1 MPSFD
6 TMTILEKIA
15 NTIRCLSIDA
25 VQRANSGHPGMPM
38 GCADFAAVLWGKILK
53 HNPRNPSWPDRDRF
67 VLSAGHGSAL
77 LYSALHLSGYDVTI
91 DDLKNFRQWGS
102 PTPGHPEFGC
112 APGVETTTGPLGQ
125 GFANAVGLALAERI
139 VAARFNDGG
148 SGPVDHFTYGI
159 AGDGDLM
166 EGISHEAADLAGH
179 LKLGKLIFFY
189 DSNAITIEGATSLT
203 TSENV
208 AERFGAYGW
217 YVQEI
222 DGHDHEA
229 IEAAVRAAQGEQSA
243 PSLIVGRTHIAMGSP
258 NKQDSAGS
266 HGAPLGEG
274 EVELTKDALGW
285 PQEEFFVPPEVEEF
299 FSARREEM
307 ANEERAWQD
316 RFAAF
321 AEKSPDAAAAWEK
334 WFSSSIPG
342 DPAACVPDF
351 SGSDNMAT
359 RAASGKVLQSLAKE
373 YENML
378 GGSADLSPSNKTV
391 IDGAPTIAPRSF
403 GGRNIHFGV
412 REHAMGAVVNGLGLH
427 GGLIPYCG
435 TFLVFADYMRPAI
448 RMAAMSHIPAVYVF
462 THDSIFVG
470 EDGPTHQPVEHLA
483 SLRAIPNLVVIR
495 PCDARETAGAWET
508 ALRNR
513 EAPTALI
520 LSRQKLP
527 VLESSATP
535 AVDRGG
541 WVVSAEAGGVPELII
556 IASGSEVHAALEAK
570 ALLAD
575 RGAGVRVV
583 SLPSWELFDAQP
595 ESYRNEI
602 LPPSCTLRLA
612 VEAGLPMG
620 WEKYTAGPDRVVG
633 IETFGASAPYSVLAE
648 KFGMTGEAV
657 AARARALLDG

>member
-1 MPSFD
+1 MPSYD

-25 VQRANSGHPGMPM
+25 VERANSGHPGMPM
-38 GCADFAAVLWGKILK
+38 GCADFAAVLWGKFLK
-53 HNPRNPSWPDRDRF
+53 HNPRNPSWIDRDRF

-77 LYSALHLSGYDVTI
+77 LYSALHLSGYDVSM
-91 DDLKNFRQWGS
+91 DDLKSFRQWGS
-102 PTPGHPEFGC
+102 PTPGHPERGC

-125 GFANAVGLALAERI
+125 GFANAVGLALAERV
-139 VAARFNDGG
+139 VAARFNSGG
-148 SGPVDHFTYGI
+148 AKPVDHFTYGI
-159 AGDGDLM
+159 VGDGDLM
-166 EGISHEAADLAGH
+166 EGISHEAADLAGF

-189 DSNAITIEGATSLT
+189 DSNAITIEGATTLT
-203 TSENV
+203 TSENA

-217 YVQEI
+217 HVQEI
-222 DGHDHEA
+222 DGHDHAA
-229 IEAAVRAAQGEQSA
+229 IEAAIEAAQAEKHA
-243 PSLIVGRTHIAMGSP
+243 PSLIVGRTHIAKGSP
-258 NKQDSAGS
+258 NKQDSSGS
-266 HGAPLGEG
+266 HGSPLGADEIK
-274 EVELTKDALGW
+274 LTKDALGW
-285 PQEEFFVPPEVEEF
+285 PQEEFFIPSEVQEF
-299 FSARREEM
+299 FDARCAELALEES
-307 ANEERAWQD
+307 AWQD
-316 RFAAF
+316 RFAEW
-321 AEKSPDAAAAWEK
+321 AEKSPELAAAWEK
-334 WFSSSIPG
+334 WFSAELPG
-342 DPAACVPDF
+342 DPAASVPDF
-351 SGSDNMAT
+351 VGSDNVAT
-359 RAASGKVLQSLAKE
+359 RVASGKALQSLAKA

-378 GGSADLSPSNKTV
+378 GGSADLAPSNKTV
-391 IDGAPTIAPRSF
+391 IDGAPTIGPGSF

-448 RMAAMSHIPAVYVF
+448 RMAAMSRIPAVYVF

-495 PCDARETAGAWET
+495 PCDARETAGAWEA

-513 EAPTALI
+513 QSPTALI

-527 VLESSATP
+527 VLDREVTP

-541 WVVSAEAGGVPELII
+541 WVVSAEAGGAPEMIL

-570 ALLAD
+570 RLLGE

-583 SLPSWELFDAQP
+583 SLPSWELFDGQP
-595 ESYRNEI
+595 ESYRHEV
-602 LPPSCTLRLA
+602 LPPSCTLRMA

-620 WEKYTAGPDRVVG
+620 WEKYTFGPDRVVG

-657 AARARALLDG
+657 AARARSLLDG

>member
-1 MPSFD
+1 
-6 TMTILEKIA
+6 MTILEKTA

-38 GCADFAAVLWGKILK
+38 GCADFAAVFWGRILK
-53 HNPRNPSWPDRDRF
+53 HNPRNPSWVDRDRF

-77 LYSALHLSGYDVTI
+77 LYSALHLSGYDVSI

-125 GFANAVGLALAERI
+125 GFANAVGFALAERI
-139 VAARFNDGG
+139 VASRFNDAD
-148 SGPVDHFTYGI
+148 SKPVDHYTYGI

-189 DSNAITIEGATSLT
+189 DSNAITIEGATALT

-217 YVQEI
+217 HVQEI
-222 DGHDHEA
+222 DGHDHGA
-229 IEAAVRAAQGEQSA
+229 IEAAIKAAQAERSA
-243 PSLIVGRTHIAMGSP
+243 PSLIVGRTHIAKGSP
-258 NKQDSAGS
+258 NKQDSAGA
-266 HGAPLGEG
+266 HGAPLGED
-274 EVELTKDALGW
+274 EIKFTKDALGW
-285 PQEEFFVPPEVEEF
+285 PREEFFVPAEVREF
-299 FSARREEM
+299 FDARCTEM
-307 ANEERAWQD
+307 AREERAWQD
-316 RFAAF
+316 RFAVY
-321 AEKSPDAAAAWEK
+321 AEKSPDSAAAWEK
-334 WFSSSIPG
+334 WFSAELPV
-342 DPAACVPDF
+342 DPATCVPDF
-351 SGSDNMAT
+351 VGSDNVAT
-359 RAASGKVLQSLAKE
+359 RAASGKTLQSLAKV
-373 YENML
+373 YDNML

-391 IDGAPTIAPRSF
+391 IDGAPTIAPGSF

-448 RMAAMSHIPAVYVF
+448 RMAAMSGVPAVYVF

-483 SLRAIPNLVVIR
+483 SLRSIPNLVVIR

-527 VLESSATP
+527 VLDGAVTP

-541 WVVSAEAGGVPELII
+541 WVVSAEAEGVLELIL

-570 ALLAD
+570 TLLGEQ
-575 RGAGVRVV
+575 GAGVRVV
-583 SLPSWELFDAQP
+583 SLPSWELFDKQP
-595 ESYRNEI
+595 ETYRYEI
-602 LPPSCTLRLA
+602 LPPSCTLRMA
-612 VEAGLPMG
+612 VEAGLSMG
-620 WEKYTAGPDRVVG
+620 WEKYTVGPDRVVG
-633 IETFGASAPYSVLAE
+633 IDTFGASAPYSVLAE